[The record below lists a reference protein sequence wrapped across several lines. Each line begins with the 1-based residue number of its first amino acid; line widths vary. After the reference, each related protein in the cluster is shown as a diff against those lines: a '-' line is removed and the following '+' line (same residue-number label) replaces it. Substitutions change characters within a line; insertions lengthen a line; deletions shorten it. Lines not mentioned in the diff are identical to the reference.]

1 MSKLLVSDYDQTFY
15 LNDEDIENNKIYV
28 NKFIDL
34 GNLFVIAT
42 GRSYLDFHNKLD
54 IYKFNYNYAI
64 LNHGATIIDKNNKVL
79 FNTCISNEIV
89 SQIQKDLSLSESINY
104 FCCSGIDSRVTFE
117 HENLTKINV
126 KYSSK
131 EYALDKANFI
141 NNKYGNYIK
150 AYYVNTNS
158 VEIISNKT
166 NKAEAIY
173 WLIRFC
179 NNVNK
184 ANTYVIG
191 DSYSDIEMV
200 QEFNGYCMEDSVSE
214 LKLVA
219 TKEYNSVSS
228 LIKEILNGQK

>member
-1 MSKLLVSDYDQTFY
+1 MKMLVSDYDQTFY
-15 LNDEDIENNKIYV
+15 ISDEDIENNKIYV
-28 NKFIDL
+28 NKFIDS
-34 GNLFVIAT
+34 GNSFVIAT

-79 FNTCISNEIV
+79 FNIGISNEIL
-89 SQIQKDLSLSESINY
+89 SQLQNDLSLSECINY
-104 FCCSGIDSRVTFE
+104 FCCSGIDSRVNFE
-117 HENLTKINV
+117 HKDLTKIHV
-126 KYSSK
+126 KYDLK
-131 EYALDKANFI
+131 EYALDKANYI
-141 NNKYGNYIK
+141 NDKYGNYVK

-166 NKAEAIY
+166 NKAKAIY
-173 WLIRFC
+173 WLIKFC

-200 QEFNGYCMEDSVSE
+200 QEFNGYCMEDSVSQ
-214 LKLVA
+214 LKSIVN
-219 TKEYNSVSS
+219 KEYNSVSS

>member
-1 MSKLLVSDYDQTFY
+1 MSKLLISDYDKTFY

-54 IYKFNYNYAI
+54 IYNFNYNYAI

-79 FNTCISNEIV
+79 FNICISNEIV
-89 SQIQKDLSLSESINY
+89 SQIRNDLNLSECINY
-104 FCCSGIDSRVTFE
+104 FCCSEIDSRVTFE
-117 HENLTKINV
+117 HKDLTKINV
-126 KYSSK
+126 RYSSK
-131 EYALDKANFI
+131 KYALDKATFI
-141 NNKYGNYIK
+141 NNKYGNYVK
-150 AYYVNTNS
+150 AYYVDTNS

-173 WLIRFC
+173 WLIKFC
-179 NNVNK
+179 NNINK
-184 ANTYVIG
+184 DNTYAIG

-214 LKLVA
+214 LKSIA
-219 TKEYNSVSS
+219 IKEYNSVSS
-228 LIKEILNGQK
+228 LIKDILKGQK

>member
-1 MSKLLVSDYDQTFY
+1 MSKLLISDYDQTFY

-28 NKFIDL
+28 NKFIDS

-79 FNTCISNEIV
+79 FNICISNEII
-89 SQIQKDLSLSESINY
+89 SQIQNDLNLSESINY

-117 HENLTKINV
+117 HKDLTKINV
-126 KYSSK
+126 KYNSK
-131 EYALDKANFI
+131 EYALDKANYI
-141 NNKYGNYIK
+141 NNKYGNFVK

-173 WLIRFC
+173 WLIKLC

-214 LKLVA
+214 LKSIA
-219 TKEYNSVSS
+219 NKEYNSVSN